1 MDRAARPS
9 LCYAEVMNKRLLLLK
24 GLNYTL
30 IGVQLLGMTINA
42 VRTVEEAQRIV
53 KAKRKRRP
61 GFR

>member
-1 MDRAARPS
+1 
-9 LCYAEVMNKRLLLLK
+9 MNKRLLFK

-30 IGVQLLGMTINA
+30 IGVQLLGMAINA

-53 KAKRKRRP
+53 KAKRKRRV